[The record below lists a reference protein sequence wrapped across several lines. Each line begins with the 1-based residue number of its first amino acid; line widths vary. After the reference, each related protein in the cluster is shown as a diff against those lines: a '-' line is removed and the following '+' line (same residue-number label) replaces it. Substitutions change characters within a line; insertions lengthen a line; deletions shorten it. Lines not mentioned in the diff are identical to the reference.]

1 MQAINSQGRLMDYV
15 RTTEKEGKAK
25 KAREVRKESRVN
37 DRIQVRNVD
46 YVDYVDSRVDRERI
60 TENEGDET
68 GERMRDATAKSERA
82 VKITISLL

>member
-1 MQAINSQGRLMDYV
+1 MDYV

-25 KAREVRKESRVN
+25 KAREARKGSRAN
-37 DRIQVRNVD
+37 DKIQVRNI
-46 YVDYVDSRVDRERI
+46 DYVDSRVDRERI